1 LSPRQIIVEL
11 LCAAR
16 GTRPEYISKEE
27 MEWMFSRGDG
37 VVYPELIHR

>member
-11 LCAAR
+11 LSEAR

-37 VVYPELIHR
+37 VVYPKLIHR